1 MHEPKLD
8 STPCTIRTRR
18 AMLLTRHGE
27 PQARHAAEGEEI
39 TIERHWLACLD
50 PADFDM
56 LGSAPPAPPALAF
69 DI

>member
-39 TIERHWLACLD
+39 TIERHHLGNLAAD
-50 PADFDM
+50 DFDM
-56 LGSAPPAPPALAF
+56 LETAPAAMAF